1 MNKNFTRLTT
11 LLSAAVLF
19 FILFA
24 DNASAHVT
32 VSPNSSAP
40 GSWETYSI
48 KIPSEKDLPTTKVAL
63 KVPEGFDFKQ
73 YRPVPDWKVE
83 LTKDES
89 GQITTVTWSAEK
101 DGIGPGEFQQ
111 FEFVGKNPDSEA
123 DLAWDA
129 FQYYSDGSIVEWTG
143 AEGSDKPHSMTKIT
157 NDLQAG
163 GSSSQGDHHHDA
175 SSDSTAPSDNHQ
187 AQDTNSANSSQSNAP
202 QQTAESAQG
211 QGSASS
217 TTSIILSTAALIVS
231 ILALFLALR
240 RAKRYNR

>member
-1 MNKNFTRLTT
+1 MNKILTRLTT
-11 LLSAAVLF
+11 LLSASALF
-19 FILFA
+19 FILFVGS
-24 DNASAHVT
+24 ASAHVT

-73 YRPVPDWKVE
+73 YQPVPDWKVE

-89 GQITTVTWSAEK
+89 GKITTVTWSANK

-111 FEFVGKNPDSEA
+111 FAFVGKNPDNEA

-143 AEGSDKPHSMTKIT
+143 TEGSDKPHSITKIT
-157 NDLQAG
+157 NDPQAG
-163 GSSSQGDHHHDA
+163 GAMSQGHDHHDA
-175 SSDSTAPSDNHQ
+175 SSDSADQP
-187 AQDTNSANSSQSNAP
+187 DTNSTDSSQSNAP
-202 QQTAESAQG
+202 QQTADAAQG
-211 QGSASS
+211 QASGTS
-217 TTSIILSTAALIVS
+217 VTSIILSIAALIIS
-231 ILALFLALR
+231 MIALFLGLR
-240 RAKRYNR
+240 RTKR

>member
-19 FILFA
+19 FILFTG
-24 DNASAHVT
+24 NTSAHVT

-63 KVPEGFDFKQ
+63 KVPGGFDFKQ

-89 GQITTVTWSAEK
+89 SKITTVIWSAEK

-111 FEFVGKNPDSEA
+111 FEFVGKNPDNEA

-143 AEGSDKPHSMTKIT
+143 AEGSDKPHSITKIT
-157 NDLQAG
+157 NDPQAG
-163 GSSSQGDHHHDA
+163 GTASLGNNHHDA
-175 SSDSTAPSDNHQ
+175 SGDSAAQSDSHN
-187 AQDTNSANSSQSNAP
+187 AQDTNSTDSSQGNATE
-202 QQTAESAQG
+202 QTAEPTQG
-211 QGSASS
+211 QGSGTS

-231 ILALFLALR
+231 IIALFLALR
-240 RAKRYNR
+240 RTKR

>member
-24 DNASAHVT
+24 GNASAHVT

-143 AEGSDKPHSMTKIT
+143 VEGSDKPHSITKIT
-157 NDLQAG
+157 KDSQAG
-163 GSSSQGDHHHDA
+163 GTASLGNDHHDA
-175 SSDSTAPSDNHQ
+175 SNDSAAQSDSHN
-187 AQDTNSANSSQSNAP
+187 QDTNSADSSQSNAS
-202 QQTAESAQG
+202 QQTAEPAQG
-211 QGSASS
+211 QGSGTS
-217 TTSIILSTAALIVS
+217 TTSIILSTLALIVS
-231 ILALFLALR
+231 IIALFIALR
-240 RAKRYNR
+240 RTKR